1 MSRKILIMAVTLSI
15 LLLASLLE
23 QTVVL
28 RITDR
33 ALSGA
38 QEIISGIREGE
49 LAAAAKKA
57 QEMDISWDE
66 QAKWLEFMVD
76 HSSTDEVRYAFS
88 RLIAALEQED
98 AATAMVYACELE
110 GAIEHVCERQAL
122 TLENII

>member
-1 MSRKILIMAVTLSI
+1 MRRKGLWCAALAM

-23 QTVVL
+23 QTIVL
-28 RITDR
+28 RITDT

-38 QEIISGIREGE
+38 KEIIEGIREGE
-49 LAAAAKKA
+49 MKEAAKKA
-57 QEMDISWDE
+57 QEMDVSWDE
-66 QAKWLEFMVD
+66 QAKWLEIMVD
-76 HSSTDEVRYAFS
+76 HRSTDEVRYAFS

-110 GAIEHVCERQAL
+110 GAIEHVYERQTL

>member
-1 MSRKILIMAVTLSI
+1 MSRKILAMAVTLAI
-15 LLLASLLE
+15 LLIASLLE

-28 RITDR
+28 RISNT

-38 QEIISGIREGE
+38 KEIIEGIREGE
-49 LAAAAKKA
+49 LAAATKKA
-57 QEMDISWDE
+57 QEMDVSWDE
-66 QAKWLEFMVD
+66 QAKWLELMVD

-110 GAIEHVCERQAL
+110 GAIEHVYERQTL

>member
-1 MSRKILIMAVTLSI
+1 MSRKILTMAVTLAI
-15 LLLASLLE
+15 LLIASLLE
-23 QTVVL
+23 QTIVL
-28 RITDR
+28 RITNT

-38 QEIISGIREGE
+38 KEIIEQIREEE
-49 LAAAAKKA
+49 LSVATKKA
-57 QEMDISWDE
+57 QEMDVSWDE

-110 GAIEHVCERQAL
+110 GAIEHVYERQTL

>member
-1 MSRKILIMAVTLSI
+1 MSRKILTMAVTLSI
-15 LLLASLLE
+15 LLIASLLE

-28 RITDR
+28 RITNT
-33 ALSGA
+33 ALNGA
-38 QEIISGIREGE
+38 QEIIEGIREGE
-49 LAAAAKKA
+49 LGAATKKA
-57 QEMDISWDE
+57 REMDISWDE

-110 GAIEHVCERQAL
+110 GALEHVFERQAL
-122 TLENII
+122 TIENVL

>member
-1 MSRKILIMAVTLSI
+1 
-15 LLLASLLE
+15 
-23 QTVVL
+23 
-28 RITDR
+28 
-33 ALSGA
+33 
-38 QEIISGIREGE
+38 
-49 LAAAAKKA
+49 
-57 QEMDISWDE
+57 
-66 QAKWLEFMVD
+66 MVD

>member
-1 MSRKILIMAVTLSI
+1 MSRKILAMAVTMAV
-15 LLLASLLE
+15 LLIASLLE

-28 RITDR
+28 RISNM

-38 QEIISGIREGE
+38 KEIIEGIREGE
-49 LAAAAKKA
+49 LAAATKKA
-57 QEMDISWDE
+57 QEMDVSWDE
-66 QAKWLEFMVD
+66 QAKWLELMVD

-110 GAIEHVCERQAL
+110 GAIEHVYERQTL